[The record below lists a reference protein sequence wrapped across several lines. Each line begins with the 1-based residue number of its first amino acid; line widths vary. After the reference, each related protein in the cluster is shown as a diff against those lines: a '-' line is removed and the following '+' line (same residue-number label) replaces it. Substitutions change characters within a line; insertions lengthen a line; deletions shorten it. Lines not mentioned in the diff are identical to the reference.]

1 MSLEQFTAWQ
11 LKTVVSRADLLYQG
25 KDPRAVILAFM
36 CEHVQAFKL
45 IVLEVI
51 KDFSKLS

>member
-1 MSLEQFTAWQ
+1 MSLKQFTAWQ